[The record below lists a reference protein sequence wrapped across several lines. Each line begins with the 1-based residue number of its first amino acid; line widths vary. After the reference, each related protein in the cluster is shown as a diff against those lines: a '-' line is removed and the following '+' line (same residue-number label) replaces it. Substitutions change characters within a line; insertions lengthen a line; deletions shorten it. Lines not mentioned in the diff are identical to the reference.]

1 MTDILSV
8 LEFEKALLMECRHN
22 GIAAPLQRATILF
35 EENQQLL
42 LANTLLLLEIKRLK
56 ALSFAAFEDIK

>member
-8 LEFEKALLMECRHN
+8 LEFEKALIMECRQN
-22 GIAAPLQRATILF
+22 GIAAPLQKATTLF
-35 EENQQLL
+35 EENMQLR

-56 ALSFAAFEDIK
+56 RSSFEDIK